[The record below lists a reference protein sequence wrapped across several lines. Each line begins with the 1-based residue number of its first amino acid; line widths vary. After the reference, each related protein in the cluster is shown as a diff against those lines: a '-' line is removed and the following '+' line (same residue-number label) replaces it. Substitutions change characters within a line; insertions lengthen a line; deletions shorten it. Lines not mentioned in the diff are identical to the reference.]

1 MLPFLTGVNN
11 SLNSGYVEIEEV
23 CSGTYLQIVEVLV
36 KASYLL
42 KIIKTKNFYLRHF
55 NLAIKLEFE
64 EVGEPYFL
72 MEGFDYSF
80 AIASYS
86 GVGSSTNSSKNKKH
100 KENKD

>member
-72 MEGFDYSF
+72 MDYSF

-86 GVGSSTNSSKNKKH
+86 GVGSSTNSSKNKKQ